1 MENKESKNSKETE
14 KTEEEKDKVEEL
26 EETLPKKKNLYERY
40 KQDLSVSKF
49 TMNSAIHNIEDWVK
63 NGENQRNYKMK
74 SEFDREKEYKL
85 EEQTEIKNQIE
96 ELARNNINEKLI
108 NHFNEKINQ
117 QQDLYNKYY
126 EMREEVIKKINY
138 LKETIPE
145 LEMKVKSKS
154 DKLKELNKENLKLM
168 DQISQIEKNQSLH
181 LNNSSMNLNT
191 SLGINNN
198 SINETLF
205 GNNNNQTL
213 NEKIPNS
220 INISEIVE
228 ENEEIRNQYNK
239 IIQLK
244 KLHKQKK
251 KENEHLMKAITEMN
265 SDCFTFKK
273 IFNEG
278 LHEIAKELLKI
289 HEIQLD
295 KVISNNK
302 NNNINNGNSLYFE
315 IVKGNINGNQIKN
328 DTTLK
333 LPIINNNIRKKYGY
347 PIEAKSNPSR
357 LVYKVIKNMVDESH
371 NLSKVVNMKKNKFS
385 WEEFKNFSAYQI
397 YTILNLNKD
406 IIKMLESN
414 IFPRK
419 IIFPNNEEQQINEEE
434 K

>member
-1 MENKESKNSKETE
+1 MENKEIE
-14 KTEEEKDKVEEL
+14 KTEEEKDKIEEL
-26 EETLPKKKNLYERY
+26 EENIPKKKNLYERY
-40 KQDLSVSKF
+40 KKDLSLSKF
-49 TMNSAIHNIEDWVK
+49 SMNSAIHNIEDWVK

-85 EEQTEIKNQIE
+85 EEQTEIKNQID
-96 ELARNNINEKLI
+96 ELAKNNINEKLI

-117 QQDLYNKYY
+117 QQELYNKYY
-126 EMREEVIKKINY
+126 EMREEVLKKINF

-168 DQISQIEKNQSLH
+168 DQISQIEKKNQSIN

-191 SLGINNN
+191 SLGIMNNSNSINENLFNNNN
-198 SINETLF
+198 SIINDKL
-205 GNNNNQTL
+205 
-213 NEKIPNS
+213 PNS

-239 IIQLK
+239 IIKLK

-295 KVISNNK
+295 KVINNNNK
-302 NNNINNGNSLYFE
+302 NNSNNGNSLYFE

-419 IIFPNNEEQQINEEE
+419 IIFPNNEEQPINEEE
-434 K
+434 

>member
-1 MENKESKNSKETE
+1 MENKEIE
-14 KTEEEKDKVEEL
+14 KTEEEKDKIEEL
-26 EETLPKKKNLYERY
+26 EENIPKKKNLYERY
-40 KQDLSVSKF
+40 KKDLSLSKF
-49 TMNSAIHNIEDWVK
+49 SMNSAIHNIEDWVK

-85 EEQTEIKNQIE
+85 EEQTEIKNQID
-96 ELARNNINEKLI
+96 ELAKNNINEKLI

-117 QQDLYNKYY
+117 QQELYNKYY
-126 EMREEVIKKINY
+126 EMREEVLKKINF

-168 DQISQIEKNQSLH
+168 DQISQIEKKNQSIN

-191 SLGINNN
+191 SLGIMNNSNSINENLFNNNN
-198 SINETLF
+198 SIINDKL
-205 GNNNNQTL
+205 
-213 NEKIPNS
+213 PNS

-239 IIQLK
+239 IIKLK

-295 KVISNNK
+295 KVINNNNK
-302 NNNINNGNSLYFE
+302 NNSNNGNSLYFE

-333 LPIINNNIRKKYGY
+333 LPIINNNIRKKYNY

-419 IIFPNNEEQQINEEE
+419 IIFPNNEEQPINEEE
-434 K
+434 

>member
-1 MENKESKNSKETE
+1 MNNS
-14 KTEEEKDKVEEL
+14 
-26 EETLPKKKNLYERY
+26 
-40 KQDLSVSKF
+40 
-49 TMNSAIHNIEDWVK
+49 NS
-63 NGENQRNYKMK
+63 
-74 SEFDREKEYKL
+74 
-85 EEQTEIKNQIE
+85 
-96 ELARNNINEKLI
+96 INENL
-108 NHFNEKINQ
+108 FN
-117 QQDLYNKYY
+117 
-126 EMREEVIKKINY
+126 
-138 LKETIPE
+138 
-145 LEMKVKSKS
+145 
-154 DKLKELNKENLKLM
+154 
-168 DQISQIEKNQSLH
+168 
-181 LNNSSMNLNT
+181 
-191 SLGINNN
+191 NNN
-198 SINETLF
+198 SIINDKL
-205 GNNNNQTL
+205 
-213 NEKIPNS
+213 PNS

-244 KLHKQKK
+244 KLHQQKK

-295 KVISNNK
+295 KVINNNK

-385 WEEFKNFSAYQI
+385 WDEFKNFSAYQI

-419 IIFPNNEEQQINEEE
+419 IIFPNNDEQQINEDDA
-434 K
+434 

>member
-1 MENKESKNSKETE
+1 
-14 KTEEEKDKVEEL
+14 
-26 EETLPKKKNLYERY
+26 
-40 KQDLSVSKF
+40 
-49 TMNSAIHNIEDWVK
+49 
-63 NGENQRNYKMK
+63 
-74 SEFDREKEYKL
+74 
-85 EEQTEIKNQIE
+85 
-96 ELARNNINEKLI
+96 
-108 NHFNEKINQ
+108 
-117 QQDLYNKYY
+117 
-126 EMREEVIKKINY
+126 
-138 LKETIPE
+138 
-145 LEMKVKSKS
+145 
-154 DKLKELNKENLKLM
+154 
-168 DQISQIEKNQSLH
+168 
-181 LNNSSMNLNT
+181 MNLNT
-191 SLGINNN
+191 SLGIMNNSNSINENLFNNNN
-198 SINETLF
+198 SIINDKL
-205 GNNNNQTL
+205 
-213 NEKIPNS
+213 PNS

-239 IIQLK
+239 IIKLK

-295 KVISNNK
+295 KVINNNNK
-302 NNNINNGNSLYFE
+302 NNSNNGNSLYFE

-385 WEEFKNFSAYQI
+385 WDEFKNFSAYQI

-419 IIFPNNEEQQINEEE
+419 IIFPNNDEQQINEDDA
-434 K
+434 